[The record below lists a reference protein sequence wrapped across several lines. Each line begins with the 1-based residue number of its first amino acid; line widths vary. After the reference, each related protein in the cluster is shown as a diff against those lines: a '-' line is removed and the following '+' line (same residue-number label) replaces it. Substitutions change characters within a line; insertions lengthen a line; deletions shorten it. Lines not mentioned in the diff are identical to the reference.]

1 MRILVDLRHF
11 RVVFVTFS
19 ILSTTA
25 WSASA
30 RQPAA
35 EQAWMVAYD
44 HLDSLFERSLSG
56 SLEFDEDHLRFRA
69 INRQVTWTV
78 PLADVISIK
87 TEEVI
92 NPLRV
97 RVRSIVIHSRDGNRD
112 VRRRIAPIDD
122 QLQFMPPVV
131 LSALMKDRWKQNL
144 TVLSAR
150 RRN

>member
-1 MRILVDLRHF
+1 MNLSRFRIG
-11 RVVFVTFS
+11 FVTVW
-19 ILSTTA
+19 ILGATG
-25 WSASA
+25 WSADA
-30 RQPAA
+30 RQMSLAGP
-35 EQAWMVAYD
+35 QFLVAYD

-69 INRQVTWTV
+69 INRQVTWEV

-92 NPLRV
+92 SPLRV
-97 RVRSIVIHSRDGNRD
+97 RVRSIVIHSREGNRD
-112 VRRRIAPIDD
+112 MRRRIAPIDD